1 MQTIVAL
8 EYGRY
13 YHIYNRGIN
22 GTSLFKEKENYEYF
36 LMLYDKYISCI
47 AETYAWCL
55 MPNHFHLLIQIK
67 EEKDILP
74 LEIYNT
80 KDKEG
85 KKDISRRMIN
95 EKKPVPYRQF
105 SHLFNSYAQ
114 AFNKRENRH
123 GGLFETPFHRIE
135 VTSQSY
141 FKHLVYYIHNNPVH
155 HGFVQDMIQY
165 PWSSFL
171 TLISVSNKP
180 SNYEKIIGWFNNK
193 QEFITYHSNNNSI
206 NIPDLFIE

>member
-1 MQTIVAL
+1 MQSIVTL

-13 YHIYNRGIN
+13 YHIFNCGIN

-36 LMLYDKYISCI
+36 LLLYDKYISCI

-67 EEKDILP
+67 EEKNILP
-74 LEIYNT
+74 FVIDNS
-80 KDKEG
+80 KEKIKRKEFSKEQNIG
-85 KKDISRRMIN
+85 KKPI
-95 EKKPVPYRQF
+95 PYRQF

-114 AFNKRENRH
+114 ALNKRENRH

-141 FKHLVYYIHNNPVH
+141 FKNLVYYIHYNPVH
-155 HGFVQDMIQY
+155 HGFVKDMIEY
-165 PWSSFL
+165 PWSS
-171 TLISVSNKP
+171 
-180 SNYEKIIGWFNNK
+180 Y
-193 QEFITYHSNNNSI
+193 IT
-206 NIPDLFIE
+206 D